1 MDTAPP
7 VAVDTAD
14 AGDPTPSVAVD
25 TAGDP
30 SPSVERGVETSP
42 PLSDRDVQGSNSDS
56 GLADVGEGEAALWG
70 DGCLDDIDMIE
81 LADLVS
87 FFLFS
92 TPREKRKRDRET
104 ISIPFVFFPFPPDIR
119 RHRCVIPHQYGD
131 CRSRGQAAGN
141 RQRKY
146 PLSRNSP
153 HCRRSR
159 EPRLILFSLSNAG
172 SDDGGGGGG
181 GLRGAGSGRGLR
193 GAGSGRG
200 YSGELRV
207 FSRLRHHAYASAVT
221 II

>member
-30 SPSVERGVETSP
+30 SPSIERGVETSP
-42 PLSDRDVQGSNSDS
+42 PLSDLDVQGSNSDS
-56 GLADVGEGEAALWG
+56 GLVDVGEGEAALWG

-104 ISIPFVFFPFPPDIR
+104 ISIPFVFFFHSLQISD
-119 RHRCVIPHQYGD
+119 VTD
-131 CRSRGQAAGN
+131 AL
-141 RQRKY
+141 Y
-146 PLSRNSP
+146 PTNTGAVDLAD
-153 HCRRSR
+153 
-159 EPRLILFSLSNAG
+159 RLLEIANVSTPL
-172 SDDGGGGGG
+172 
-181 GLRGAGSGRGLR
+181 
-193 GAGSGRG
+193 
-200 YSGELRV
+200 
-207 FSRLRHHAYASAVT
+207 AVT
-221 II
+221 V

>member
-30 SPSVERGVETSP
+30 SPSIERGVETSP

-87 FFLFS
+87 FFFFFFHSLQISDVTDALYPTNTGTVDLADRLLEIANVS
-92 TPREKRKRDRET
+92 TP
-104 ISIPFVFFPFPPDIR
+104 
-119 RHRCVIPHQYGD
+119 
-131 CRSRGQAAGN
+131 
-141 RQRKY
+141 
-146 PLSRNSP
+146 L
-153 HCRRSR
+153 
-159 EPRLILFSLSNAG
+159 
-172 SDDGGGGGG
+172 
-181 GLRGAGSGRGLR
+181 
-193 GAGSGRG
+193 
-200 YSGELRV
+200 
-207 FSRLRHHAYASAVT
+207 AVT
-221 II
+221 V

>member
-42 PLSDRDVQGSNSDS
+42 PLSDRDVQCSNSDS
-56 GLADVGEGEAALWG
+56 GLADVGEVEAALWG

-92 TPREKRKRDRET
+92 TPREKRKREIETLYLYHSFFFHSLQISDVTDALYPTNTGAVDLADRLLEIANVST
-104 ISIPFVFFPFPPDIR
+104 
-119 RHRCVIPHQYGD
+119 
-131 CRSRGQAAGN
+131 
-141 RQRKY
+141 
-146 PLSRNSP
+146 PL
-153 HCRRSR
+153 
-159 EPRLILFSLSNAG
+159 
-172 SDDGGGGGG
+172 
-181 GLRGAGSGRGLR
+181 
-193 GAGSGRG
+193 
-200 YSGELRV
+200 
-207 FSRLRHHAYASAVT
+207 AVT
-221 II
+221 V